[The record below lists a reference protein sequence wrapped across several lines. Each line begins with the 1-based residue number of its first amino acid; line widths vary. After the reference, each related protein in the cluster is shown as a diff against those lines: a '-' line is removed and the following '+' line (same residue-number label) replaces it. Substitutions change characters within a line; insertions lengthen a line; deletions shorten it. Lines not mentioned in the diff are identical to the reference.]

1 MDGLS
6 ERATV
11 WQRHLTAWKASGLS
25 QRAYS
30 RQHDINVS
38 TFNNWIRKQR
48 QGDSP
53 QSKSSLSGFAPVV
66 LSPSSSE
73 LVLTL
78 PSGLEI
84 RGIDEDTLN
93 LVPRLLEALA

>member
-38 TFNNWIRKQR
+38 TFNNWIRK
-48 QGDSP
+48 P
-53 QSKSSLSGFAPVV
+53 IVP
-66 LSPSSSE
+66 
-73 LVLTL
+73 L
-78 PSGLEI
+78 P
-84 RGIDEDTLN
+84 RDCF
-93 LVPRLLEALA
+93 